1 MYELIDTTPDFY
13 IFMTANCGEFSV
25 GRKTLENPDGCETLE
40 QAEQIVELNIGSQTG
55 NE

>member
-13 IFMTANCGEFSV
+13 IFVTESCGEFSV

-40 QAEQIVELNIGSQTG
+40 QAQSIVEMNIGLQTG